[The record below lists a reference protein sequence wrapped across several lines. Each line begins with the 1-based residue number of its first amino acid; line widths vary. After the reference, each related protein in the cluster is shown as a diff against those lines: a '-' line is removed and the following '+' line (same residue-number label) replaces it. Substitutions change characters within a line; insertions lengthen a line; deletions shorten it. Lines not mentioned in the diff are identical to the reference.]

1 VVGRWQGGG
10 THTGPG
16 FNDFLVGRLP
26 AATGRKMHFTG
37 TTVLR
42 LKGGKI
48 VEEIG
53 LADLG
58 EIWFRDQTAR
68 RRQKHLQSGQHFR
81 LEIDALLAQA
91 ARRAQA
97 ARTIERPIAHDGGS
111 TDRIRRAAIEA
122 IEQCAR
128 LEIHPSAGV
137 VEAIAG

>member
-1 VVGRWQGGG
+1 MRIA
-10 THTGPG
+10 
-16 FNDFLVGRLP
+16 P
-26 AATGRKMHFTG
+26 ASVLTVSSQEFVMSFY
-37 TTVLR
+37 TTQTNAY
-42 LKGGKI
+42 
-48 VEEIG
+48 
-53 LADLG
+53 ADLG

-68 RRQKHLQSGQHFR
+68 LRQKHLQSGQHFR
-81 LEIDALLAQA
+81 LEIDALLAQP